1 MRHAAITMTTK
12 YGRSSMLNVTRPAN
26 AKIVE
31 MMMREEGGGRRA
43 KKQN

>member
-1 MRHAAITMTTK
+1 MRHADITMTTK

-31 MMMREEGGGRRA
+31 MMMREEDQKTKSEPA
-43 KKQN
+43 A